1 MIRLFLQTKILFCLG
16 GFLGRALFNFK
27 WEIFL
32 LRFLGWKTKSIH
44 NLSLLSRVTDWWVG
58 VQGLTVKMLWKLITM
73 MLYLWHACVVTHF
86 GRSVHLLYL
95 PGVLCKLSVQC
106 FKYNYVVMLINV
118 RRVFCFYSFG
128 CGEPVHEPVRCAVSN
143 QNHVVFLCLWV
154 YILPI
159 LWAAYADQC
168 LYLSNYAVENFFFKS
183 WLPELK
189 REVYPSYLCWNR
201 KLIINN

>member
-1 MIRLFLQTKILFCLG
+1 MEQCVETGDSHPSPFPNPLTPPPTPQLRKILIHKMNDKVIFLQTKLLFWLE

-44 NLSLLSRVTDWWVG
+44 NRSLLSRVTDWWVG

-106 FKYNYVVMLINV
+106 FKYN
-118 RRVFCFYSFG
+118 
-128 CGEPVHEPVRCAVSN
+128 
-143 QNHVVFLCLWV
+143 
-154 YILPI
+154 
-159 LWAAYADQC
+159 
-168 LYLSNYAVENFFFKS
+168 
-183 WLPELK
+183 
-189 REVYPSYLCWNR
+189 
-201 KLIINN
+201 

>member
-1 MIRLFLQTKILFCLG
+1 MRLTSSRLDQPSLASKEFIMKQKGFDIIRINK
-16 GFLGRALFNFK
+16 
-27 WEIFL
+27 
-32 LRFLGWKTKSIH
+32 
-44 NLSLLSRVTDWWVG
+44 D
-58 VQGLTVKMLWKLITM
+58 
-73 MLYLWHACVVTHF
+73 
-86 GRSVHLLYL
+86 LLYL

-189 REVYPSYLCWNR
+189 REVYPVISVLKSETDN
-201 KLIINN
+201 

>member
-1 MIRLFLQTKILFCLG
+1 MCGNRRFSPLPLPQPFNSPPPTPQLRKILIHKMNDKVIFLQTKLLFWLE

-44 NLSLLSRVTDWWVG
+44 NRSLLSRVTDWWVG

-106 FKYNYVVMLINV
+106 FKYN
-118 RRVFCFYSFG
+118 
-128 CGEPVHEPVRCAVSN
+128 
-143 QNHVVFLCLWV
+143 
-154 YILPI
+154 
-159 LWAAYADQC
+159 
-168 LYLSNYAVENFFFKS
+168 
-183 WLPELK
+183 
-189 REVYPSYLCWNR
+189 
-201 KLIINN
+201 